1 MTMERYKNLGG
12 DSGVVSYG
20 IGVDFI
26 KVSFKTTP
34 KIYVYTHTKPGQNHV
49 DKMKALAIAGHG
61 LQTYINQHR
70 SAGYSHTEP

>member
-1 MTMERYKNLGG
+1 MEPYKNLGKP
-12 DSGVVSYG
+12 SGVVSYD

-34 KIYVYTHTKPGQNHV
+34 KIYVYTHIKPGLLHV
-49 DKMKALAIAGHG
+49 NKMKEHAIAGHG

-70 SAGYSHTEP
+70 SAEFSHTEP